1 MKKPCQR
8 KITSFSLYYFCQKTM
23 IFIFIYLTLNT
34 AFHFLCMFINYNC
47 GGNLSGISTPT
58 TRVEERRCH
67 QWTKARTVRERHQ
80 CWVHFALSFLI
91 LKPQG
96 GAGKQARFYRA
107 QMSVSRL
114 LREQLI
120 VSAISPGH
128 CVPGSSEVMLGRQ
141 AAPTVL

>member
-58 TRVEERRCH
+58 TMRAKERRCH
-67 QWTKARTVRERHQ
+67 QWTQARTARERSQ
-80 CWVHFALSFLI
+80 CWVQFTLSFHI

-96 GAGKQARFYRA
+96 GRESRQDFTEHTWQSAGR
-107 QMSVSRL
+107 
-114 LREQLI
+114 
-120 VSAISPGH
+120 
-128 CVPGSSEVMLGRQ
+128 
-141 AAPTVL
+141 